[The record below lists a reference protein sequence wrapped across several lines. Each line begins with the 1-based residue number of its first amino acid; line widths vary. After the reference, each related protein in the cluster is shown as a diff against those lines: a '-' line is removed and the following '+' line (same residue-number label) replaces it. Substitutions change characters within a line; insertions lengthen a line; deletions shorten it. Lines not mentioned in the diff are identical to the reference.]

1 MKPYS
6 ELSLEQINKI
16 KLISFDSDGVLAEK
30 GTEIHQN
37 PTGLYS
43 QQTNL
48 ISPSTLDK
56 LNRLKKHFHIVIN
69 SGRNSQYL
77 TQIYQAILWGN
88 LSLISEIGTFIV
100 DGGLVLQT
108 ESLSD
113 YELMSIVNIR
123 RELGKFIGDPRVEG
137 FEPKQFLTTLH
148 CLSEV
153 PEVTEIVTRNDPENK
168 FYCWWNLEA
177 YDINPSKFTKINAL
191 KKLISS
197 KGIDPSEVMVV
208 GNGINDRDSVTSN
221 FLNVSTDSKNL
232 ISDDYF
238 IDGEH
243 LGGEKIIDKLLE
255 LLELSS

>member
-1 MKPYS
+1 MKPLS
-6 ELSLEQINKI
+6 ELGLEQINKI
-16 KLISFDSDGVLAEK
+16 KLISFDSDGVLSEK

-37 PTGLYS
+37 TTGLYS

-48 ISPSTLDK
+48 ISPVTLDK
-56 LNRLKKHFHIVIN
+56 LNRLKKYISIVIN

-77 TQIYQAILWGN
+77 SQIYQAILWN
-88 LSLISEIGTFIV
+88 NISFISEIGTFIV
-100 DGGLVLQT
+100 DNGLVLQT
-108 ESLSD
+108 EALSD
-113 YELMSIVNIR
+113 YELKTINNIR

-148 CLSEV
+148 CVSEV
-153 PEVTEIVTRNDPENK
+153 PEVVEIVKQNDPENK

-177 YDINPSKFTKINAL
+177 YDINPSKFTKTNAL
-191 KKLISS
+191 KKLISQ
-197 KGIDPSEVMVV
+197 KGINPDEVMVV

-232 ISDDYF
+232 VSDDYF

-243 LGGEKIIDKLLE
+243 LGGEILIDKLLE
-255 LLELSS
+255 LLEN